1 MGVVLEVLA
10 RWRYTATS
18 HGSWAESE
26 RLTRDMR
33 LAGWLCVAW
42 MCVRESVTM
51 STIRAVSVLVSLTK
65 CVLAPQ
71 LHRAPVCVYA
81 CVCVYRTRLPKR
93 PRSTPL
99 PSADLEKAGCGWSAC
114 QQASRE

>member
-1 MGVVLEVLA
+1 MGVVLEALA

-42 MCVRESVTM
+42 MCVRESVTV
-51 STIRAVSVLVSLTK
+51 STIRAVSVLVCLTK

-81 CVCVYRTRLPKR
+81 CVCTVPVHQNVRALRRYRLPISKR
-93 PRSTPL
+93 Q
-99 PSADLEKAGCGWSAC
+99 AGA
-114 QQASRE
+114 